1 MKKIKLDKN
10 QTSSALMIIGIIVI
24 IILSILFAQYRNGM
38 TLVQLHDNSSRQ
50 MMGYILETKNN
61 TIVIDGG
68 LKEDAQNLIDN
79 INSHGAKVNAWFLT
93 HPHMDHVQAFMEVVK
108 NTNIEIDKIYVTLN
122 DIEWYREYEKDRIA
136 EIEDFF
142 EVIQSDKVKDKVEEV
157 SLNQIIEIDNLKCEI
172 LGVKNPEITTN
183 PINNSSMVMK
193 FEINNNSILFL
204 ADTGKESGEKLLKN
218 QGSKLKSDIVQ
229 MAHHG
234 QSGADKD
241 VYEKIKPTIC
251 LWPTPEW
258 LWNNNPGTGYNTGNW
273 TTLETRQWMEELKVK
288 TNYVEK
294 DGDIQ
299 FRIW

>member
-108 NTNIEIDKIYVTLN
+108 TQT
-122 DIEWYREYEKDRIA
+122 
-136 EIEDFF
+136 
-142 EVIQSDKVKDKVEEV
+142 
-157 SLNQIIEIDNLKCEI
+157 
-172 LGVKNPEITTN
+172 
-183 PINNSSMVMK
+183 
-193 FEINNNSILFL
+193 
-204 ADTGKESGEKLLKN
+204 
-218 QGSKLKSDIVQ
+218 
-229 MAHHG
+229 
-234 QSGADKD
+234 
-241 VYEKIKPTIC
+241 
-251 LWPTPEW
+251 
-258 LWNNNPGTGYNTGNW
+258 
-273 TTLETRQWMEELKVK
+273 
-288 TNYVEK
+288 
-294 DGDIQ
+294 
-299 FRIW
+299 